1 MKEKVIAI
9 VHPIS
14 HNLKTSKVC
23 TRTNSYCLLP
33 LLLLLLPS
41 HFERYALIFVA
52 TIKFGI
58 VAIQQFLVVPTKQLT
73 FSLSLLI
80 ALSFLKLI

>member
-1 MKEKVIAI
+1 MHSNKF
-9 VHPIS
+9 
-14 HNLKTSKVC
+14 
-23 TRTNSYCLLP
+23 LLSVAVTM
-33 LLLLLLPS
+33 LLLPS
-41 HFERYALIFVA
+41 HFERYAFIFAA

-58 VAIQQFLVVPTKQLT
+58 VAIQQFLVVPTKQPT